1 MGQWSAREAGVAAL
15 WWERACAWQGEE
27 VAEVTWGEV
36 AGPKGQVEELGV
48 YAQRLRARKRFWV
61 EKGVFMAG
69 LTLFR
74 KDCSEQ
80 EQQGNA
86 TGGAEGGGG
95 RPPGLDLG
103 VRERLQGTL
112 G

>member
-1 MGQWSAREAGVAAL
+1 M
-15 WWERACAWQGEE
+15 
-27 VAEVTWGEV
+27 TWGEV
-36 AGPKGQVEELGV
+36 AGPRGQVEELGV